1 VTVDSFTDT
10 AYDEL
15 STIRNK
21 WQLIF
26 EDPTISRT
34 RRNTVMGVMGRLSV
48 TMEICINLGKMA
60 DTLDEEAYNIT
71 PSVEAS
77 EICEL
82 SCRYLPNEH

>member
-1 VTVDSFTDT
+1 
-10 AYDEL
+10 
-15 STIRNK
+15 
-21 WQLIF
+21 
-26 EDPTISRT
+26 
-34 RRNTVMGVMGRLSV
+34 MGVMGRLSV